1 MEIGL
6 QNIRLGRDKR
16 LHENKELNTELSTAN
31 SRILLDLT
39 TFLHWIC

>member
-6 QNIRLGRDKR
+6 QNIRLRRDKR
-16 LHENKELNTELSTAN
+16 LHENREWNIELNTAN
-31 SRILLDLT
+31 LRILLGLT